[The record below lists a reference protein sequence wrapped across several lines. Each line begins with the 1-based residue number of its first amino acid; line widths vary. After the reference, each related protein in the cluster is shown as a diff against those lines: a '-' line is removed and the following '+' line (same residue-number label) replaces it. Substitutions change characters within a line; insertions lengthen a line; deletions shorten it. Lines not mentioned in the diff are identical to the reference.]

1 MRNQQLNAP
10 SGATPRR
17 SSTKHRLGIIGAFL
31 VGTLAVGG
39 VSLAGAGTAA
49 LAAPASHGEGEV
61 FTLKL
66 NEFPPPPVVDD
77 QPVEDATAK
86 ITRNSSGV
94 TINIRTVGLDAH
106 HAYTA
111 WALVFN
117 CGNTADCAFEP
128 PVRLA
133 GHIVGGSGNASFNG
147 HLAAGGGFDDP
158 MGAEFHIVIADHG
171 HVNDVTL
178 PGDIQTPVPPPNWRQ
193 VAIFA
198 P

>member
-31 VGTLAVGG
+31 V
-39 VSLAGAGTAA
+39 VSLAGAGTTAS
-49 LAAPASHGEGEV
+49 AAPASHGEGAV

-66 NEFPPPPVVDD
+66 SGNPPPAPPVEDD
-77 QPVEDATAK
+77 QPVEEATAK

-117 CGNTADCAFEP
+117 CGNTTDCEFVRP

-178 PGDIQTPVPPPNWRQ
+178 PGDIKEPVPPPNWRQ

-198 P
+198 PAP